1 MRTLIVFLL
10 IGLSTGSSWASVREE
25 RSQLAAYGTAYC
37 MSRLG
42 SDPIRAEADMAMN
55 GYVQLSSYESEH
67 AYRAVRRHI
76 DQAVP
81 DPVPVYQTNGK
92 AAVLMVCLSLG
103 QRPDFLKLVRQQ
115 DRHLPSRTQKL
126 R

>member
-1 MRTLIVFLL
+1 MFSLL
-10 IGLSTGSSWASVREE
+10 MGLSISSSWADIRES

-42 SDPIRAEADMAMN
+42 AGPIKVEADMAMN
-55 GYVQLSSYESEH
+55 GYFQLSSYESED

-81 DPVPVYQTNGK
+81 NPIPVYQTTGK
-92 AAVLMVCLSLG
+92 AAVLMVCLGLG
-103 QRPDFLKLVRQQ
+103 QHPDFLKLVRQQ
-115 DRHLPSRTQKL
+115 DRHLPNRTTK
-126 R
+126 RR